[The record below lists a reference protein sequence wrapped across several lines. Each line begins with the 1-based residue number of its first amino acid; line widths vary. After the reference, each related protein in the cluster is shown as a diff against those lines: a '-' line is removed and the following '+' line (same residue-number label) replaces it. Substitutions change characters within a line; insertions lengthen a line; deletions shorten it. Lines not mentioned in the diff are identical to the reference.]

1 MKRFV
6 FTGIFG
12 ISLLFLISCGGDEA
26 VVQKTYDYQK
36 ADSLPSEYTSSL
48 GNIRVSIE
56 DGAVLNKMLKDSG
69 YAYNGSVLNSPG
81 KASGYSSSKMQAL
94 NLGVYGSDLNY
105 AFAYEQSQDVMNGF
119 KSIIELSK
127 KLGVESAFNQ
137 EMIEKLTNAA
147 DTSTDKSIMLTR
159 AYRHAQDNLHSN
171 ERAALA
177 TLMVVGGWIEAL
189 YIYTSNLKNK
199 PGTGEINQKVWDHV
213 MTFKDAIKM
222 LTVWKNNG
230 NKDCEEIL
238 NDLSSI
244 LGGPISPVIE
254 SKGNIQ
260 PAQIEALHGALST
273 LRAKI
278 VG

>member
-1 MKRFV
+1 MKKL
-6 FTGIFG
+6 ILFG
-12 ISLLFLISCGGDEA
+12 FIGLSVSFMVSCGGDE
-26 VVQKTYDYQK
+26 VVKKTYDYEK
-36 ADSLPSEYTSSL
+36 ADSLPPEYTSSL

-56 DGAVLNKMLKDSG
+56 DAAVLNKMLKDNG
-69 YAYNGSVLNSPG
+69 YSYNASVLNSPG
-81 KASGYSSSKMQAL
+81 KASGYSNSKMQAM

-119 KSIIELSK
+119 KSILELAK

-147 DTSTDKSIMLTR
+147 DTSSDKSIMLTK

-177 TLMVVGGWIEAL
+177 TLMVVGGWTETL
-189 YIYTSNLKNK
+189 YIYTSNLKGK
-199 PGTGEINQKVWDHV
+199 LGTGEINTKVFEHA
-213 MTFKDAIKM
+213 MTYKDAITM

-230 NKDCEEIL
+230 NKDCEEVL
-238 NDLSSI
+238 NDLTSI

-254 SKGNIQ
+254 SRGNIQ
-260 PAQIEALHGALST
+260 PAHIEALHAALST
-273 LRAKI
+273 FRSKI
-278 VG
+278 TG